1 MTTKKPRM
9 MITMEITTHSAL
21 HRLAKIQGR
30 PPASVL
36 KDFVEQCGP
45 LFTQISDA
53 LDEAAALEKVGAA
66 HPLEKLTALLKSSLK
81 QGTDLQKTLEKDIRQ
96 QQLTL

>member
-1 MTTKKPRM
+1 MTTKKPRVA
-9 MITMEITTHSAL
+9 ITMEITTHTAL
-21 HRLAKIQGR
+21 YRLARIQGR
-30 PPASVL
+30 PAATVL

-53 LDEAAALEKVGAA
+53 LEEAAALEKAGAA
-66 HPLEKLTALLKSSLK
+66 HPLEQLTALLKRTLK
-81 QGTDLQKTLEKDIRQ
+81 QGTELHKAAEKDIRQ